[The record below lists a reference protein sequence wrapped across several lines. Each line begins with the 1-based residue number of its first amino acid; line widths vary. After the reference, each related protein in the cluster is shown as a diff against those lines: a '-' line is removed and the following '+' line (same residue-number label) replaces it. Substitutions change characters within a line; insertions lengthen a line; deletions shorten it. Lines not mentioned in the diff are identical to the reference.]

1 MGQQKGKEEKK
12 TREIKERR
20 EKKYRKI
27 EYEVENQSLVFG
39 IWWFNDWNLYSKSN
53 CFIENK
59 FTLE

>member
-39 IWWFNDWNLYSKSN
+39 I
-53 CFIENK
+53 
-59 FTLE
+59 